1 MSDTRSE
8 FTASLAL
15 MERPKWEEP
24 SRLRKRPPVTP
35 PRVPLLLRLLA
46 LLGL

>member
-1 MSDTRSE
+1 MTDTRSE
-8 FTASLAL
+8 LVASLAL
-15 MERPKWEEP
+15 IERPKWEEP

-35 PRVPLLLRLLA
+35 PRVSLFLRLLA

>member
-1 MSDTRSE
+1 MTDTRPE
-8 FTASLAL
+8 LTAGLAL

-24 SRLRKRPPVTP
+24 SRLRRRPPVTP
-35 PRVPLLLRLLA
+35 PRVSLFLRLLA

>member
-1 MSDTRSE
+1 MNDTRSE
-8 FTASLAL
+8 FTAGLAL
-15 MERPKWEEP
+15 MERPRWQEP
-24 SRLRKRPPVTP
+24 SHLRNRPPVTP